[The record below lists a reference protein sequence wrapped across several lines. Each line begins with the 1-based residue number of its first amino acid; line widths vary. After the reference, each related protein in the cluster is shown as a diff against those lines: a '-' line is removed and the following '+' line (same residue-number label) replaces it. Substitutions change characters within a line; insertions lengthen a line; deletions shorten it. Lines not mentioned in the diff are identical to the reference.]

1 LLLLCGDDAHHAGR
15 PVGIPDWSWQEI
27 DGVPWLQGANAT
39 FLCRLA
45 TEHPGGDHRILVGS
59 IERMFGPDTPATPL
73 LYHGG
78 EYARLAY
85 EETDPSHRPTDRGL
99 LLDRLDRFTF
109 RSFWRESY
117 ARCPSTPHP
126 CRAAVQA
133 YGSPLR
139 VMSRHRRDLFVRKVS
154 ANLAAALMVDG
165 KHLV

>member
-1 LLLLCGDDAHHAGR
+1 M
-15 PVGIPDWSWQEI
+15 PDWSWQEI

-99 LLDRLDRFTF
+99 LFPIFLARIICPLSIDNTPLS
-109 RSFWRESY
+109 RSR
-117 ARCPSTPHP
+117 PSVRVTVTRDVPSSTRSV
-126 CRAAVQA
+126 RA
-133 YGSPLR
+133 
-139 VMSRHRRDLFVRKVS
+139 
-154 ANLAAALMVDG
+154 
-165 KHLV
+165 